1 MRSTIPIE
9 SRKQAGSGGIQLSAP
24 AQAGASRGPWLR
36 LLGYALSVACLV
48 YVLYDIHP
56 AKALRDFA
64 NIDWKWAL
72 LGMVFDVLSYTVQ
85 GIRWELLLRPFGR
98 VKLYHSIRA
107 VFAGLFANMI
117 FPLRPGELL
126 RSYVLASSEEI
137 RFGRVLGSVGVE
149 RLIDLVVATAALG
162 FVSLFVPLPRRLK
175 KAADVLG
182 VIALVLVVLA
192 LAAILYLEYRIGDE
206 PEPHLAAQQLT
217 GRFMPVL
224 VGLHAIGTAPSFY
237 PAVFVSLGIPTFQ
250 VLGLW
255 CMMKAYG
262 LGLPLWAAVVVLLVI
277 NIGVSLP
284 NAPANVGS
292 YQFFC
297 VVGLNVFD
305 VDKTS
310 AAGFSIFAFVM
321 LTLPFLFLGF
331 IAMLRSGMSF
341 RGMRQRIREL
351 PVEGGRPV

>member
-1 MRSTIPIE
+1 MQTGVE
-9 SRKQAGSGGIQLSAP
+9 KIQLSAP
-24 AQAGASRGPWLR
+24 AQTGARRGAGVRWF
-36 LLGYALSVACLV
+36 GYALSIACLV

-56 AKALRDFA
+56 AKALRDLA
-64 NIDWKWAL
+64 NVDWKWVL
-72 LGMVFDVLSYTVQ
+72 LGMVFDILSYVVQ

-98 VKLYHSIRA
+98 VKLYHSVRA

-126 RSYVLASSEEI
+126 RSYVLAGSEGI
-137 RFGRVLGSVGVE
+137 SFGRVLGSVGVE

-162 FVSLFVPLPRRLK
+162 VVSLFVPLPQRLK

-182 VIALVLVVLA
+182 VIALVLVALA
-192 LAAILYLEYRIGDE
+192 LVAILYLEYRLGSE
-206 PEPHLAAQQLT
+206 PEPHVAAQRLT
-217 GRFMPVL
+217 GKLMPAL
-224 VGLHAIGTAPSFY
+224 VGLHAMGTAPSFY
-237 PAVFVSLGIPTFQ
+237 PAVLVSLGIPSLQ
-250 VLGLW
+250 VLALW
-255 CMMKAYG
+255 SMMKSYG

-277 NIGVSLP
+277 NLGVSLP

-297 VVGLNVFD
+297 VLGLSVFD
-305 VDKTS
+305 VEKTT

-331 IAMLRSGMSF
+331 LAMLRSGMSF
-341 RGMRQRIREL
+341 RGMRERIREL
-351 PVEGGRPV
+351 PSESQRPA

>member
-1 MRSTIPIE
+1 M
-9 SRKQAGSGGIQLSAP
+9 QAGVEKIQLSAP
-24 AQAGASRGPWLR
+24 AQTGAPRGAGVRW
-36 LLGYALSVACLV
+36 LGYALSVACLV

-56 AKALRDFA
+56 AKAVRDLA
-64 NIDWKWAL
+64 NVDWKWVL
-72 LGMVFDVLSYTVQ
+72 LGMVFDILSYTVQ

-126 RSYVLASSEEI
+126 RSYVLAGSEGI
-137 RFGRVLGSVGVE
+137 SFGRVLGSVGVE

-162 FVSLFVPLPRRLK
+162 FVSLFVPLPRHLK
-175 KAADVLG
+175 KAADALG
-182 VIALVLVVLA
+182 VVALVLVVLS
-192 LAAILYLEYRIGDE
+192 LAAILYLEYRLGDE
-206 PEPHLAAQQLT
+206 PEPHLAAQRFT

-224 VGLHAIGTAPSFY
+224 AGLHAIGTAPSFY
-237 PAVFVSLGIPTFQ
+237 PAVFVSLGMPFLQI
-250 VLGLW
+250 LGLW
-255 CMMKAYG
+255 SMMKSYG

-277 NIGVSLP
+277 NLGVSLP

-297 VVGLNVFD
+297 VLGLSVFD
-305 VDKTS
+305 VEKTT

-331 IAMLRSGMSF
+331 VAMLRSGMSF

-351 PVEGGRPV
+351 PVEGGRPQ